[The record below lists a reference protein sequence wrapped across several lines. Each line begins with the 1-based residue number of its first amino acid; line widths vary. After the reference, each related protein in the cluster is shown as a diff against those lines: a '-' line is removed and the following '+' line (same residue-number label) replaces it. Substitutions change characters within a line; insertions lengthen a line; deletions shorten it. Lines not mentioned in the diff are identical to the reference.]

1 MCEDEDVEGTFRLP
15 IEGEPVVN
23 FLLEELH
30 EVPLEILVEVR
41 LILPGEELPLDRDVE
56 DNLKLPDED
65 VLEDPL

>member
-1 MCEDEDVEGTFRLP
+1 MEGTFRLP

>member
-1 MCEDEDVEGTFRLP
+1 MEGTFRLP

-23 FLLEELH
+23 FLLEELY

>member
-1 MCEDEDVEGTFRLP
+1 M
-15 IEGEPVVN
+15 N